1 MKTTFYVD
9 SKNFTLYFVNGQYIG
24 RVPKTLQGVLKSI
37 ANKRQTK
44 FTHKELIAQLFIF
57 QL

>member
-37 ANKRQTK
+37 ANKR
-44 FTHKELIAQLFIF
+44 
-57 QL
+57 